1 VLGIVGWWI
10 RKVIVEEVP
19 PKSSHGS
26 PLVETFRH
34 HGRAVMRVAGIT
46 IFNAVGFYLMFLYVV
61 TWLQTVDGVAPARAL
76 EINTASMFFLLPV
89 MLLSGWLSDRVG
101 RRPLLFTAMIL
112 GFAAAA
118 PCLWLMHHPNPA
130 LILAGQLAL
139 AIPAG
144 MGLGILPSI
153 LTEAVAGRVRCT
165 AVSLGYN
172 IAFGVI
178 GGLTPLTA
186 AWLVART
193 EIDLSPAWLFMG
205 AAAISI
211 ATLLTFR
218 ETSRDATLPP

>member
-1 VLGIVGWWI
+1 
-10 RKVIVEEVP
+10 
-19 PKSSHGS
+19 
-26 PLVETFRH
+26 
-34 HGRAVMRVAGIT
+34 MRVAGIT

-101 RRPLLFTAMIL
+101 RRPLMLAAMTL
-112 GFAAAA
+112 GFVGAV
-118 PCLWLMHHPNPA
+118 PCLWLMHHPDPA
-130 LILAGQLAL
+130 MILAGQLAL
-139 AIPAG
+139 VIPAG
-144 MGLGILPSI
+144 MGLGIIPAI

-193 EIDLSPAWLFMG
+193 DVDLSPAWLFMG